1 MSLKEVLQA
10 DWKAALKAK
19 DKFTA
24 NVISSARA
32 AILQIEKSGSGEV
45 DDQTTV
51 EVIAK
56 EVKQRH
62 DAIAEFEK
70 GNRQDLV
77 ENAEKEIEVLLRYL
91 PKQLTENEIF
101 ELVKEVSIE
110 VGANSMKDIGKLMS
124 ALVVKTKGRAD
135 GKLVNKIVKE
145 YLNN

>member
-24 NVISSARA
+24 NVISCARA
-32 AILQIEKSGSGEV
+32 AILQIEKNGSGEV

-56 EVKQRH
+56 EVKQRQ
-62 DAIAEFEK
+62 DAIAEFVK

>member
-24 NVISSARA
+24 NVISCARA
-32 AILQIEKSGSGEV
+32 AILQIEKNGSGEL

-56 EVKQRH
+56 EVKQRQ
-62 DAIAEFEK
+62 DAIAEFVK

-77 ENAEKEIEVLLRYL
+77 ENAEKEIEVLLKYL

>member
-24 NVISSARA
+24 NVISGARA
-32 AILQIEKSGSGEV
+32 AILQIEKNGSGEL

-51 EVIAK
+51 EVLAK
-56 EVKQRH
+56 EVKQRQ

-124 ALVVKTKGRAD
+124 ALMVKTKGRAD